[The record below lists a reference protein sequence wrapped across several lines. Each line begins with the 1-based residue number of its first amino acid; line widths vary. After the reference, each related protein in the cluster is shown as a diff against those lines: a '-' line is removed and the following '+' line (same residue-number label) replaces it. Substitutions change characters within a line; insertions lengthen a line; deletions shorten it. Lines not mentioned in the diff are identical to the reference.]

1 MTMAKFV
8 LTLWDDQTQWAKA
21 SPEDMEKQNQAYQDL
36 TDEMR
41 SKGAFVAGEG
51 IQPVA
56 SARTVR
62 IRNGETQATDG
73 PFAETKE
80 QLAGFYLLEC
90 KDENEAIQWAAK
102 IPAAVT
108 GSIDVRPAI
117 EYPPEG

>member
-1 MTMAKFV
+1 MAKFV

-21 SPEDMEKQNQAYQDL
+21 SPEEMEKQNQAYQDL

-41 SKGAFVAGEG
+41 SAGAFVAGEG

-56 SARTVR
+56 TARTVR
-62 IRNGETQATDG
+62 IRGGETTTTDG

-108 GSIDVRPAI
+108 GSIDVRPVI
-117 EYPPEG
+117 EYPPEA